1 MIIPDL
7 NLIIYTY
14 DQRSPQHPKAHIWWA
29 ELLRG
34 DEPVGIPWVVVTGF
48 IRLATRPGIL
58 PETLTSPQALQVIQQ
73 WMERPHVSAISPTDK
88 HLETL
93 SGVLQAIGNG
103 PNTVTDAHIGAL
115 AIEHDAV
122 VHSNDRIFTRFPGV
136 QWHNPIA

>member
-14 DQRSPQHPKAHIWWA
+14 DQRSPQHAKAHLWWA
-29 ELLRG
+29 ELLLG

-48 IRLATRPGIL
+48 IRLTTRPGIL
-58 PETLTSPQALQVIQQ
+58 PQTLTSSQALQVVRQ
-73 WMERPHVSAISPTDK
+73 WMTRPHVSAISPTDR

-93 SGVLQAIGNG
+93 AGLLVAIGNG

-115 AIEHDAV
+115 AMEHDAV
-122 VHSNDRIFTRFPGV
+122 VHSNDRIFAQFPDV

>member
-14 DQRSPQHPKAHIWWA
+14 DQRSPQHAKAHLWWA
-29 ELLRG
+29 ELLLG

-48 IRLATRPGIL
+48 IRLTTRPGIL
-58 PETLTSPQALQVIQQ
+58 PQTFTSSQALQVVRQ
-73 WMERPHVSAISPTDK
+73 WMTRPHVSAISPTDR

-93 SGVLQAIGNG
+93 AGLLRVIGNG

-115 AIEHDAV
+115 AMEHDAV
-122 VHSNDRIFTRFPGV
+122 VHSNDRIFAQFPGV

>member
-14 DQRSPQHPKAHIWWA
+14 DQRSPQHPKAHVWWA

-58 PETLTSPQALQVIQQ
+58 TQTLTSTQALQLIQQ
-73 WMERPHVSAISPTDK
+73 WMARAHVSAISPTDR

-93 SGVLQAIGNG
+93 AGMLQAIGNG

-115 AIEHDAV
+115 AMEHGAV
-122 VHSNDRIFTRFPGV
+122 VHSNDRIFAQFPGV
-136 QWHNPIA
+136 QWYNPIA